1 MNEQYLSPHLLALE
15 NVEKIAAGSR
25 FAVVGSLYLTQFQFL
40 THSRGKREVY
50 WMKAQ
55 PEDTKPAV
63 GGKWFF

>member
-1 MNEQYLSPHLLALE
+1 MNELYLSPHLLALE

-25 FAVVGSLYLTQFQFL
+25 FAVVRSLHLTQVQFL
-40 THSRGKREVY
+40 THSRGKRDVY

-63 GGKWFF
+63 GSEWFL